1 MAQSVEHGLLVCTT
15 TIAVGNGFIHKGQ
28 IARAGHPVTKKYP
41 NAFEPLKVD
50 FDHEEPSTSRH
61 AKRTEAEP
69 EKKEPPAKVAPRS
82 ANVKFANPPTR
93 KK

>member
-1 MAQSVEHGLLVCTT
+1 VEHGLLVCTN
-15 TIAVGNGFIHKGQ
+15 TIAIGNGFIHKGQ

-61 AKRTEAEP
+61 AKRSEP
-69 EKKEPPAKVAPRS
+69 EPKPEPKTEEAPAKSVPKA

>member
-15 TIAVGNGFIHKGQ
+15 TIAVGKGFIHKGQ

-50 FDHEEPSTSRH
+50 FDHEEPPTSRH
-61 AKRTEAEP
+61 AKRDEPKAE
-69 EKKEPPAKVAPRS
+69 EVPAKSVPKS
-82 ANVKFANPPTR
+82 ANVKFANPPAR